1 MRRIAIGQYVR
12 GTSPVHRMDPR
23 VKLVACLA
31 YMVSAFVAPAP
42 WGLVP
47 VLAMLALA
55 IAASRVPS
63 RLIARASGPLAFFVL
78 LTVITNLLVVH
89 EGTPVASLGWLVV
102 TDVGV
107 ASAVVLG
114 VRVLALMLAGALVT
128 LTTTPVGITDGTE
141 RLLSPLA
148 RLGVPVGELA
158 TMVSIAIRFIPTLS
172 EEMRHVMTAQAA
184 RGAAVDE
191 GSLARRARVVVS
203 LIVPLFASALRHA
216 EGLGDAMEARCYVGG
231 EGRTHYHV
239 LALRRVDAAGIAVVA
254 AYLAV
259 VVAMAVAR

>member
-1 MRRIAIGQYVR
+1 MDYFFGNGVGEPTRWQGEPDLTLGAGAADAMWLDFDGDGYVDDAVWDSDFD
-12 GTSPVHRMDPR
+12 G
-23 VKLVACLA
+23 VAD
-31 YMVSAFVAPAP
+31 
-42 WGLVP
+42 
-47 VLAMLALA
+47 
-55 IAASRVPS
+55 R
-63 RLIARASGPLAFFVL
+63 
-78 LTVITNLLVVH
+78 
-89 EGTPVASLGWLVV
+89 VV